1 MSTISRAFETIV
13 PDPKPTAKDFNKANF
28 HGFLRRW
35 IDALT
40 GRSTILLD
48 IDTIVRGRNIR
59 NRSYSGTISI
69 RIDQIKGSEGRC
81 QEFDQDF
88 NPLKLQNRERW
99 LSIARAWYQ
108 GISLPAIELIKIQDV
123 YIVRDGHHRISV
135 ARYMGSDFI
144 DARVTEWVLE
154 D

>member
-1 MSTISRAFETIV
+1 MRTISQAFETIV
-13 PDPKPTAKDFNKANF
+13 PDHKPTAKDFNKANF
-28 HGFLRRW
+28 RGFVRKM
-35 IDALT
+35 IGALI
-40 GRSTILLD
+40 GRSTQLLD
-48 IDTIVRGRNIR
+48 LETLSRGRNTH
-59 NRSYSGTISI
+59 NRRYSGNSTV

-81 QEFDQDF
+81 QDFDQDF
-88 NPLKLQNRERW
+88 NPLKLRNRERW

-108 GISLPAIELIKIQDV
+108 GVSLPAIELIKIKDY